1 MTMTAALE
9 QVIPII
15 AELTAE
21 DREVLR
27 GILDELD
34 GDVKLSPREWE
45 AAWMD
50 ECGRRMADLKAG
62 RTKLV
67 SWDEIE
73 ANWAVRG

>member
-1 MTMTAALE
+1 MTAALE
-9 QVIPII
+9 KVIPII

-21 DREVLR
+21 DRDVLR

-34 GDVKLSPREWE
+34 GDGKLSPSEWE
-45 AAWMD
+45 TAWVE
-50 ECGRRMADLKAG
+50 ECERRMADLEAG